1 MPAIAVKRALF
12 GGYKMGD
19 MNPEDPGKQGE
30 KMRQKAM
37 AMAMKRKE
45 EYLGARV
52 PKALKDRVIAKADEM
67 NIPVSLL
74 IRRVL
79 EEAFSDGTE
88 RQSGWTFLK
97 SAVSENKAN
106 EIDKLADII
115 GWKAMEVNQDR
126 SCERC
131 REPLPKG
138 SEAELGFS
146 ASDSGYVIVCHTCKT
161 QLTNT

>member
-1 MPAIAVKRALF
+1 MGEMNRERA
-12 GGYKMGD
+12 MS
-19 MNPEDPGKQGE
+19 QGE

-37 AMAMKRKE
+37 AAAMKRKE

-52 PKALKDRVIAKADEM
+52 PKELKERVIEQAEQM

-79 EEAFSDGTE
+79 EDAFSSDSSK
-88 RQSGWTFLK
+88 QQDWSGIKTQPVK
-97 SAVSENKAN
+97 KESNKT
-106 EIDKLADII
+106 DRFADII
-115 GWKAMEVNQDR
+115 GWKSMEVNQDR

-138 SEAELGFS
+138 SEAMLGFS
-146 ASDSGYVIVCHTCKT
+146 STDSGYVIVCRQCKM
-161 QLTNT
+161 QLINE